1 MKIVKLISF
10 FCFLAVLFTAC
21 HKNKA
26 GDEIASV
33 TPEELRTLFRFDTQ
47 KDVYENLQSLNSFDK
62 EKPYQIKGKTIVISQ
77 LTPEDIDALQGSF
90 NLTVAGTVNRTPFQ
104 ETLAFKGFKKK
115 IRNREAERKTI
126 PSLRKN
132 SEVFSFS
139 IPAKRLPWHLP
150 AWNSS
155 REKNRLTTN
164 RYSLM
169 RYAYKSRM
177 RSSVLSRLS

>member
-62 EKPYQIKGKTIVISQ
+62 EKPYQIKGKTIVISR

-115 IRNREAERKTI
+115 IRNRRRRGRQYPHAGRTQKYFHFRYQRNGYRGTCQPGTVQGRKTDQ
-126 PSLRKN
+126 
-132 SEVFSFS
+132 
-139 IPAKRLPWHLP
+139 
-150 AWNSS
+150 
-155 REKNRLTTN
+155 
-164 RYSLM
+164 
-169 RYAYKSRM
+169 
-177 RSSVLSRLS
+177 

>member
-77 LTPEDIDALQGSF
+77 LTPEDIDALQGQ
-90 NLTVAGTVNRTPFQ
+90 L
-104 ETLAFKGFKKK
+104 L
-115 IRNREAERKTI
+115 
-126 PSLRKN
+126 
-132 SEVFSFS
+132 
-139 IPAKRLPWHLP
+139 H
-150 AWNSS
+150 
-155 REKNRLTTN
+155 
-164 RYSLM
+164 
-169 RYAYKSRM
+169 
-177 RSSVLSRLS
+177 RLSGLCGHVSSAAGCYHRHVPGH